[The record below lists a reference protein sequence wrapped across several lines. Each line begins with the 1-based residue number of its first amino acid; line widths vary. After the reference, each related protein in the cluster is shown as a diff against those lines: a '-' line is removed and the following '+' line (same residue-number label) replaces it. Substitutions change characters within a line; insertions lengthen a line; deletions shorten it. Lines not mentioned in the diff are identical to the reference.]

1 VTVLHVAAGN
11 TYGGIERL
19 LVTLASA
26 THPAMRQGVVIAF
39 GGRFERELQDAGV
52 SVHRLPSPRAS
63 RPLMVWRARRAFME
77 VQAKVAPEVAI
88 FHSAWPHAMFAS
100 TARAGGARIGFWQHA
115 PVTTPA
121 WPDRWARFVRP
132 DFTVF
137 NSRFTGARPAFPDVP
152 GHVIHCAVARPPAI
166 DPGVRRSLRASL
178 GAGDD
183 DIVVLMAARLE
194 RWKGH
199 DVLIEAARRLPG
211 DARIHVWIAG
221 ADREPGS
228 RYERDLATAAA
239 GVTSGTRVSLLG
251 ERDDVPTLMRLADIY
266 CQPNLK
272 GEPFGIA
279 IAEAMLASL
288 PCVVSAAGGA
298 AELLDDS
305 CSVITAPGDAAAV
318 ADALLGL
325 AADCGL
331 RARMG
336 EAGAS
341 RASTRT
347 DPAGRLQEL
356 VEVLSCL
363 QSS

>member
-1 VTVLHVAAGN
+1 
-11 TYGGIERL
+11 
-19 LVTLASA
+19 
-26 THPAMRQGVVIAF
+26 
-39 GGRFERELQDAGV
+39 
-52 SVHRLPSPRAS
+52 
-63 RPLMVWRARRAFME
+63 
-77 VQAKVAPEVAI
+77 
-88 FHSAWPHAMFAS
+88 
-100 TARAGGARIGFWQHA
+100 
-115 PVTTPA
+115 
-121 WPDRWARFVRP
+121 
-132 DFTVF
+132 
-137 NSRFTGARPAFPDVP
+137 
-152 GHVIHCAVARPPAI
+152 
-166 DPGVRRSLRASL
+166 
-178 GAGDD
+178 
-183 DIVVLMAARLE
+183 VVLMAARLE

-221 ADREPGS
+221 ADRETGS

>member
-11 TYGGIERL
+11 MYGGIERL

-26 THPAMRQGVVIAF
+26 THPAMRQEVVIAF
-39 GGRFERELQDAGV
+39 GGRFDRELQDAGV
-52 SVHRLPSPRAS
+52 AVHRLPSPRAS
-63 RPLMVWRARRAFME
+63 RPLAVWRARRAFMA
-77 VQAKVAPEVAI
+77 VQAKASPEVAI

-115 PVTTPA
+115 PVATPA

-137 NSRFTGARPAFPDVP
+137 NSQFTQARPAFPGVP
-152 GHVIHCAVARPPAI
+152 GHVIHCAVAPPPAVAP
-166 DPGVRRSLRASL
+166 DVRRSLRAAL

-199 DVLIEAARRLPG
+199 EVLIEAARQLPVE
-211 DARIHVWIAG
+211 ARIHVWIAG
-221 ADREPGS
+221 ADRDAGS
-228 RYERDLATAAA
+228 RHERDLAAAA
-239 GVTSGTRVSLLG
+239 ASVTGARVSLLG

-305 CSVITAPGDAAAV
+305 CGVMTAPGDVAAV
-318 ADALLGL
+318 ADALRRL
-325 AADCGL
+325 AADRDL

-336 EAGAS
+336 EAGAG
-341 RASTRT
+341 RASSRT

-356 VEVLSCL
+356 AGVLSCF
-363 QSS
+363 QPS